1 VKTIVGFFSGVI
13 VCGLLLLGLISAIP
27 IQAQVDGSEN
37 TTDNFSLVEL
47 LPDLEKIYHE
57 ALMSPLND
65 AKSKIYDEDVAQYY
79 ERLLERTDLNRVE
92 EGTE

>member
-47 LPDLEKIYHE
+47 LPDLEKIYRE

>member
-1 VKTIVGFFSGVI
+1 MKTIVGFFSGVI

-47 LPDLEKIYHE
+47 LPDLEKIYRE